1 MRSIPQDTV
10 SLTMRQFF
18 LFITSR
24 SWPNLTTLKN
34 FIMPGQE
41 RKQENLA
48 NSAVGQTVHTIV
60 AIYNAINIKVHL
72 ILRVVSALM
81 SVKNND

>member
-1 MRSIPQDTV
+1 
-10 SLTMRQFF
+10 
-18 LFITSR
+18 
-24 SWPNLTTLKN
+24 
-34 FIMPGQE
+34 MPGQE